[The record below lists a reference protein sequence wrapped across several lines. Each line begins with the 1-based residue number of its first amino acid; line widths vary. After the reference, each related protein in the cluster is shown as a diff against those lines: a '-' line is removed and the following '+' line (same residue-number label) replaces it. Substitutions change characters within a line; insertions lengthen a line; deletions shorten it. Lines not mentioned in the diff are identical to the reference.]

1 MKISKAEMNDF
12 RIRRKK
18 ILKHLGSSS
27 LLILIASSEK
37 ERNNGINYPYR
48 QNSNFHYLSGFNE
61 PLSAVVFFKGE
72 VHFFCRKKNKE
83 YEQWNGKLIGPS
95 MAKTIFKFNYAYDI
109 SKLEDKVKIFIR
121 SANKVYL
128 DYSDNDNYKY
138 INNFIV
144 KNLTGGKNRSLEC
157 IYDANLLISQYRQIK
172 SSNEIKFIKKSCEI
186 ASLAHIAAMKKC
198 KPGINEFDLE
208 NEICYIF
215 GNYNARYNSYPPIV
229 ASGKNACILH
239 YTSNN
244 HVIKD
249 NSVILIDAGCEYNMY
264 ASDITRS
271 FPANGKFTS
280 FQKDIYSLVLS
291 AQNEALKKMKIG
303 NFISEFHNT
312 AVKVIC
318 NGLKELKIIN
328 KSADEILEKKLYLE
342 YYMHGTGH
350 FLGLDVHDVGMYTI
364 NNKPIR
370 LKKGMVITL
379 EPGLYINQKNLGIRI
394 EDDILIDNNG
404 PIVLTKDA
412 PKSVSKIEEI
422 CS

>member
-1 MKISKAEMNDF
+1 MICGIGTIERLNNLRKINVKISKAEMNDF

-37 ERNNGINYPYR
+37 ERNNGVNYPYR
-48 QNSNFHYLSGFNE
+48 QNSNFHYLTGFNE
-61 PLSAVVFFKGE
+61 PLSAVVFFKSE

-95 MAKTIFKFNYAYDI
+95 MAKTIFEFNYAYDI
-109 SKLEDKVKIFIR
+109 SKLVEKIKIFIR

-128 DYSDNDNYKY
+128 DYSDNDNFKY

-144 KNLTGGKNRSLEC
+144 RNLTGGKNRSLEC
-157 IYDANLLISQYRQIK
+157 IYDANLLISHYRQIK
-172 SSNEIKFIKKSCEI
+172 SSNEIKIIKKSCEI

-198 KPGINEFDLE
+198 KPGLNEFDLE
-208 NEICYIF
+208 NEICYTF
-215 GNYNARYNSYPPIV
+215 GNHNARYNSYPPIV

-244 HVIKD
+244 DVIK
-249 NSVILIDAGCEYNMY
+249 NNTIILIDAGCEYKMY

-280 FQKDIYSLVLS
+280 FQKDIYSLVLR
-291 AQNEALKKMKIG
+291 AQSEALKKMKIG

-318 NGLKELKIIN
+318 DGLRDLKIIK
-328 KSADEILEKKLYLE
+328 KSSDEILEKN
-342 YYMHGTGH
+342 
-350 FLGLDVHDVGMYTI
+350 FI
-364 NNKPIR
+364 
-370 LKKGMVITL
+370 
-379 EPGLYINQKNLGIRI
+379 
-394 EDDILIDNNG
+394 
-404 PIVLTKDA
+404 
-412 PKSVSKIEEI
+412 
-422 CS
+422 